1 MLLYAAGMFGAR
13 AVGSHCCPDTLL
25 AASCLLHWL
34 LFDAG
39 LLLSRLL
46 LAVAAVAV
54 AVSHRT
60 AVLLLLL
67 LLLLLPAFAAAAV
80 CRDSQCARMI
90 TTELMQDHCN
100 VCSTC
105 NTAIAASCWLVPSLL
120 PMLLPLPP
128 PP

>member
-67 LLLLLPAFAAAAV
+67 LLHVPAFAAAAV